1 MVRPAGATAQIASPR
16 RAVATVVFVV
26 FLDLVGFGIVIPI
39 LPYYVRSFGVGDV
52 FIGLLAASYS
62 LTQFL
67 AAPALG
73 RASDRWGRRPI
84 LTLSLAGSA
93 VAWTIFGLG
102 DLVGDAAGAAAGVG
116 VLFLARALA
125 GAVVVLPVIALL
137 IGVVQR

>member
-1 MVRPAGATAQIASPR
+1 MVGPTGATATIGRSR

-52 FIGLLAASYS
+52 FIGLLAATYS

-67 AAPALG
+67 AAPTLG

-84 LTLSLAGSA
+84 LALSLAGSA
-93 VAWTIFGLG
+93 VAWTAFGLG
-102 DLVGDAAGAAAGVG
+102 DAAGNAAGPVAGVG
-116 VLFLARALA
+116 VLFLSRSRRRS
-125 GAVVVLPVIALL
+125 GP
-137 IGVVQR
+137 